1 MSAFWGPER
10 GWLENRPFSRE
21 AGAIPFGP
29 IKSLSK
35 KKQDKMPPALST
47 LIFGCRSF
55 CFVLYGL
62 VGFFLLIYRFLI
74 SIFRL
79 PPILTFHLWGNPRG
93 HSVAGKVFYTYKG
106 SQRPGR
112 RSTHQLLFSLCGSR
126 NPFFIWNISKHNA
139 PLFKWTDP
147 ECNKG
152 F

>member
-1 MSAFWGPER
+1 MSAFWGPKR

-35 KKQDKMPPALST
+35 KSNSKYRLLWALGYLDADPPVL
-47 LIFGCRSF
+47 F
-55 CFVLYGL
+55 CL

-79 PPILTFHLWGNPRG
+79 LPILTFHLWGNPRG

-106 SQRPGR
+106 SQGPGR

-126 NPFFIWNISKHNA
+126 NPFFIWKISKHNA